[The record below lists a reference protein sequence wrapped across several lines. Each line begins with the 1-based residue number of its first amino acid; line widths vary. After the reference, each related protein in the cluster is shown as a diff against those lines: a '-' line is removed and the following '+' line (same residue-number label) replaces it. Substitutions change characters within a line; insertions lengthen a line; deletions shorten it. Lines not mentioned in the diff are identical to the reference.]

1 MRKMT
6 WFLIITGMVVLVGA
20 STISTA
26 QAMDVALDGFAA
38 GLSPVQ
44 KIEMAPQCPF
54 RNCTRKCAKNQE
66 GDVVCH
72 CYCRYKDDDG
82 KTKINRLW

>member
-1 MRKMT
+1 MCEKT
-6 WFLIITGMVVLVGA
+6 WFLIIIGIGLLGA

-26 QAMDVALDGFAA
+26 QAINVALDGLAA

-44 KIEMAPQCPF
+44 KIEMAQQCPF
-54 RNCTRKCAKNQE
+54 RYCYRKCAKNQE

-72 CYCRYKDDDG
+72 CYCRYKDEDG
-82 KTKINRLW
+82 TTKTRRLW